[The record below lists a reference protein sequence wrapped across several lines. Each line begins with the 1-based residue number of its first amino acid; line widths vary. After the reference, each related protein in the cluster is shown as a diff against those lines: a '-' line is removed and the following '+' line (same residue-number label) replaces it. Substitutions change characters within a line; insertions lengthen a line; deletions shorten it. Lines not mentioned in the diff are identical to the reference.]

1 MLLQFILSTTDFF
14 LAGAQDN
21 GSQKFTSAGV
31 NNTTEVT
38 GGDGAFCHIDQDNP
52 NIQITS
58 YVYNNY
64 YISTN
69 GGASF
74 STLYSDPDPN
84 GGSGDFINPT
94 DYDNTANVLYA
105 CSSEDIDASPAM
117 NYVYNRYT
125 RITGIGTTNTA
136 SLVTLSN
143 SPTTAIDNTC
153 GCFAF
158 CSNRVYFGFDNGTL
172 GYVNNANTGTSN
184 TVTFLTATGVTGTVS
199 CISLIQRM
207 KIIFWLLIVIMA
219 LIVFGK
225 QQMAGTSW
233 TSVEGNLPDMPVRWA
248 MFDPR
253 NSDWA
258 MIATELGVWSTDN
271 INGGST
277 DWDPTNS
284 GLANVR
290 VDMLQYRAS
299 DRTIAAATHGR
310 GLFTAVVPIS
320 TTPDI
325 SFASSSAAATELT
338 TSTSGCRSYTDYSVN
353 MQIANAPTGDATVT
367 VSNTRRCHSYSGYR
381 L

>member
-1 MLLQFILSTTDFF
+1 MEGLHLAPCILT
-14 LAGAQDN
+14 Q
-21 GSQKFTSAGV
+21 
-31 NNTTEVT
+31 
-38 GGDGAFCHIDQDNP
+38 
-52 NIQITS
+52 IQM
-58 YVYNNY
+58 
-64 YISTN
+64 
-69 GGASF
+69 
-74 STLYSDPDPN
+74 
-84 GGSGDFINPT
+84 GSGDFINPT

-105 CSSEDIDASPAM
+105 CSSEDIDASPSM

-136 SLVTLSN
+136 SLVTISN
-143 SPTTAIDNTC
+143 SPTSALITHVAVSPSV
-153 GCFAF
+153 
-158 CSNRVYFGFDNGTL
+158 SNRVYFGFDNGNI
-172 GYVNNANTGTSN
+172 GYINNANTGTSN
-184 TVTFLTATGVTGTVS
+184 TINFLTATGVTGSVS
-199 CISLIQRM
+199 CISVDPANENHILVTYSNYGVNSIWET
-207 KIIFWLLIVIMA
+207 IN
-219 LIVFGK
+219 G
-225 QQMAGTSW
+225 GTSW

-258 MIATELGVWSTDN
+258 IIATELGVWSTDN

-277 DWDPTNS
+277 DWNPTNS

-338 TSTSGCRSYTDYSVN
+338 TSTIGCRSYTDYSIN
-353 MQIANAPTGDATVT
+353 MQIANAPTGDANCYSSSSLQYQEVAQLLR
-367 VSNTRRCHSYSGYR
+367 VSIMILQQMEILLHQAMR
-381 L
+381 LCLQMDQLPQKQLAFVFMMMRK